1 MVLSFFTMVAETEK
15 MLAARMK
22 SDLGE
27 VEESLC
33 V

>member
-1 MVLSFFTMVAETEK
+1 MVAETEK
-15 MLAARMK
+15 MFAARMK

-27 VEESLC
+27 MEDSLC